1 MKEQI
6 HYFYNIND
14 IELKESNDYY
24 YFKWNHNEYYFYKIN
39 KENSELEKLFKIVEE
54 RNQKQIKTFQPIQNQ
69 FHSFLTY
76 INQEAYILFEYND
89 AKKEYSILDM
99 IHCQRK
105 QIINETNT
113 ILDRSNWI
121 YLWSEKIDYLEYQV
135 HELGKKYPI
144 IINSFSYYIG
154 LAENAICYAKQAQKY
169 THNSKK
175 VLSHR
180 RVFYPN
186 YGVHYDNPLNFI
198 VDIEVRDIGEFIK
211 YLALENI
218 EYALIDLKTYIET
231 EKLNIYNLSMLFA
244 RLLYPSYY
252 FDIHEKIIN
261 MNKPEESILKIVG
274 KSEYYE
280 IFLKKAWQLLRT
292 YAPIEEIQWITKKE
306 L

>member
-1 MKEQI
+1 MKDQI
-6 HYFYNIND
+6 QYFYNIKD
-14 IELKESNDYY
+14 IELKEANDYY
-24 YFKWNHNEYYFYKIN
+24 YFKWNHNDYYFYKIN
-39 KENSELEKLFKIVEE
+39 KENSELEILFKIVEE

-99 IHCQRK
+99 IQCQRK
-105 QIINETNT
+105 QIINETNI

-180 RVFYPN
+180 RVLYPN

-292 YAPIEEIQWITKKE
+292 YAPIEEIQWIIKKE